1 MTAKIRLVVPGLYII
16 PGLVNVYLLETAG
29 GDALIDTG
37 FPGSAE
43 KILGALQSIGK
54 APQDVRH
61 ILLTHAHPD
70 HVGSAAA
77 LKRATG
83 ATVHAHATDTPIIE
97 GTSGRRAASAAPGLR
112 NYLMVKVLK
121 ATYPKVEPTKVD
133 SLVVED
139 EKLTFAGDVVAI
151 HAPGH
156 CAGQVALL
164 WHRHGGV
171 LFTAD
176 ACINRGGLQLTAA
189 VEDLETTRR
198 TLSRLAALDFEI
210 ACFGHG
216 PPIMSGANLALR
228 EKWPPAAA
236 G

>member
-1 MTAKIRLVVPGLYII
+1 MAVKINSVLPGLYII
-16 PGLVNVYLLETAG
+16 PGLVNVYLLETVN

-37 FPGSAE
+37 FPGSAD
-43 KILGALQSIGK
+43 KILAALKSIGK
-54 APQDVRH
+54 TPQDVRH

-77 LKRATG
+77 LKQATG
-83 ATVHAHATDTPIIE
+83 ATIYAHAIDAPLIE
-97 GTSGRRAASAAPGLR
+97 GTAPRRAGYAAPGLR
-112 NYLMVKVLK
+112 NYLMTKILLS
-121 ATYPKVEPTKVD
+121 TLPKVEPTKVD
-133 SLVVED
+133 SLVAAE
-139 EKLTFAGDVVAI
+139 EKLPFADDVVAI

-164 WHRHGGV
+164 WNRHGGV

-198 TLSRLAALDFEI
+198 TLTKISALDFEV

-216 PPIMSGANLALR
+216 PPIMHGASLAFR
-228 EKWPPAAA
+228 NIWPPMAA
-236 G
+236 